1 MTIRHIDVKLDE
13 RVETGPTQIGDDW
26 PGVFIR
32 GDNAAYYAI
41 HLQNL
46 LNGVEDAFTRV
57 ILKGLVSD
65 LKGCNV
71 RSQDND
77 SI

>member
-32 GDNAAYYAI
+32 GDNAAYYAFN
-41 HLQNL
+41 LKNL
-46 LNGVEDAFTRV
+46 LDGNEDSFTRIV
-57 ILKGLVSD
+57 IQGLLSD
-65 LKGCNV
+65 LRGGIIK
-71 RSQDND
+71 
-77 SI
+77 